1 MNTGSLGGLLTF
13 RSQELDQTR
22 NTLVNW
28 RSLLLMR
35 LTPSIKK
42 VLMPTA
48 TRARIFRYRQPVSLS
63 NTTNKGTGA
72 LNVKIT

>member
-28 RSLLLMR
+28 RSLLPMR

-48 TRARIFRYRQPVSLS
+48 IRARIFRYRQPVSLS
-63 NTTNKGTGA
+63 NTR
-72 LNVKIT
+72 KIPVRLMLSW

>member
-1 MNTGSLGGLLTF
+1 VAGAVEIPEKLITTGSLGGLLTF

-22 NTLVNW
+22 NTLVSW

-35 LTPSIKK
+35 LTRSTKK

-48 TRARIFRYRQPVSLS
+48 TRAKTFRYWWPGSP
-63 NTTNKGTGA
+63 
-72 LNVKIT
+72 